1 MEKGNVL
8 VIGNSGVGKSTLI
21 NGVLGNDYAKTGFGS
36 TGVTDRLEIY
46 ESHSISFRIIDTIGF
61 EPSVFKEWKTINAVK
76 SWSKQSI
83 KEGRGDTKINVIW
96 FCVEGTSRKFFLK
109 AIKDV
114 LKATKMWSSVPV
126 IVVITKSYSVLERE
140 ENIQMVY
147 DAIAAYKQYPINLKR
162 VIPVVAQTYF
172 INEST
177 FVLPEGISELIAVTN
192 ELLPEGIQASEGDIS
207 TFQLKRKRTLS
218 HGIVG
223 VATTSAVVIG
233 AVPIPFSDAAIL
245 GPIEVAEINAI
256 VRIYGIPQDE
266 NAKQFISS
274 IIEVGTVG
282 VVAKTAISALKAIP
296 GVNVGVSVLNAMIAG
311 SLVAAIGEGA
321 IYAVEQVYTGKKDT
335 NDLDWVKKVIE
346 SKLTS
351 QFVEKFNDILRT
363 SSEEGDLKSVAKNI
377 IDLFLSEDK

>member
-1 MEKGNVL
+1 MK
-8 VIGNSGVGKSTLI
+8 
-21 NGVLGNDYAKTGFGS
+21 
-36 TGVTDRLEIY
+36 
-46 ESHSISFRIIDTIGF
+46 
-61 EPSVFKEWKTINAVK
+61 
-76 SWSKQSI
+76 
-83 KEGRGDTKINVIW
+83 
-96 FCVEGTSRKFFLK
+96 
-109 AIKDV
+109 
-114 LKATKMWSSVPV
+114 
-126 IVVITKSYSVLERE
+126 
-140 ENIQMVY
+140 
-147 DAIAAYKQYPINLKR
+147 
-162 VIPVVAQTYF
+162 
-172 INEST
+172 
-177 FVLPEGISELIAVTN
+177 
-192 ELLPEGIQASEGDIS
+192 
-207 TFQLKRKRTLS
+207 
-218 HGIVG
+218 
-223 VATTSAVVIG
+223 
-233 AVPIPFSDAAIL
+233 
-245 GPIEVAEINAI
+245 I

-296 GVNVGVSVLNAMIAG
+296 GVNVGASVLNAMIAG